1 MVVGV
6 VRLTLFLPENDSLKG
21 KRKVVRQIIERTRS
35 RFSVAVAETAH
46 QDAHRQA
53 EIGLAAVG
61 NDRRLINSVLDRVV
75 GFIESVGTAVVADR
89 EMEILNLGHGE

>member
-35 RFSVAVAETAH
+35 RFSVAVAETDH

-75 GFIESVGTAVVADR
+75 GFIESVGTAVVADH
-89 EMEILNLGHGE
+89 EMEILNLGHAE